1 MSAFRTVV
9 VALVAIA
16 AAALYLS
23 TYTIDETQVGLKFRF
38 GRIVETDIPPGLHFK
53 VPIMHTVRR
62 FDARIHTLNEEP
74 ARFLTSEKKN
84 VIVDAFVKWRIRDAA
99 RFYTTVSG
107 DPNNA
112 NQRLSEI
119 IRSGLRTEFGKR
131 TIQEVISG
139 ERSRIMTVLTEH
151 TIEAAESLGI
161 EVVDVKIQ
169 RIDLPSDVSESVYR
183 RMAAE
188 RERVARDFR
197 ARGAE
202 AAERIRA
209 DVDRQRTV
217 ILAEAYRDAE
227 QIRGQGEA
235 QAAEIYAQA
244 YQQDPEFFSFYRSLT
259 AYRKSFGAG
268 NDVLLLSP
276 ESSFF
281 RYWQQLEQPARR

>member
-1 MSAFRTVV
+1 MGALRSVSIALLVLVAVV
-9 VALVAIA
+9 V
-16 AAALYLS
+16 YLS
-23 TYTIDETQVGLKFRF
+23 VYTVDETEIGLKFEF
-38 GRIVETDIPPGLHFK
+38 GKIVEAGIEPGLHFK
-53 VPIMHTVRR
+53 VPVFNTVRR
-62 FDARIHTLNEEP
+62 FDDRIRTLDEEP

-99 RFYTTVSG
+99 RFYTTVGG
-107 DPNNA
+107 DPARA

-119 IRSGLRTEFGKR
+119 VRSGLRTEFGKR

-139 ERSRIMTVLTEH
+139 ERSQIMSILTKQMA
-151 TIEAAESLGI
+151 EAAESLGLNI
-161 EVVDVKIQ
+161 VDVRIQ

-217 ILAEAYRDAE
+217 ILAEAYRDA
-227 QIRGQGEA
+227 QQVRGQGDA
-235 QAAEIYAQA
+235 KAAETYAAA
-244 YQQDPEFFSFYRSLT
+244 YRQDPEFFSFYRSLT
-259 AYRKSFGAG
+259 AYRESF
-268 NDVLLLSP
+268 DSQDDLLLLSP
-276 ESSFF
+276 DSAFF
-281 RYWQQLEQPARR
+281 RYWEQSRPSAR

>member
-99 RFYTTVSG
+99 RFYTTVGG
-107 DPNNA
+107 DPARA

-119 IRSGLRTEFGKR
+119 IRSGLRTEFGRR

-139 ERSRIMTVLTEH
+139 ERSRIMNILTEQ
-151 TIEAAESLGI
+151 TVEAAQSLGI
-161 EVVDVKIQ
+161 RIVDVRIQ

-197 ARGAE
+197 ARGGE

-209 DVDRQRTV
+209 DADRQRTV

-227 QIRGQGEA
+227 QLRGQGDA
-235 QAAEIYAQA
+235 KAAEIYARA
-244 YQQDPEFFSFYRSLT
+244 YQQDPEFFSFYRSLA
-259 AYRKSFGAG
+259 AYRQSFEASD
-268 NDVLLLSP
+268 NMLLLSP
-276 ESSFF
+276 DSSFF
-281 RYWQQLEQPARR
+281 RYWEQMQPAAR

>member
-1 MSAFRTVV
+1 MGVFRTAIVV
-9 VALVAIA
+9 LLVLA
-16 AAALYLS
+16 AAAIYLA

-38 GRIVETDIPPGLHFK
+38 GRIVEADIPPGLHFK

-62 FDARIHTLNEEP
+62 FDARVHTLDEDP

-107 DPNNA
+107 DPTNA

-139 ERSRIMTVLTEH
+139 ERSRIMSVLTEQ
-151 TIEAAESLGI
+151 TIKASESLGI

-209 DVDRQRTV
+209 DVDRQQTV

-227 QIRGQGEA
+227 QIRGQGDA
-235 QAAEIYAQA
+235 SAAEIYAQA
-244 YQQDPEFFSFYRSLT
+244 YQQDPEFYSFYRSLA
-259 AYRKSFGAG
+259 AYRKSFSSED
-268 NDVLLLSP
+268 DVLLLSP
-276 ESSFF
+276 DSTFF
-281 RYWQQLEQPARR
+281 RYWQQPVRQ

>member
-1 MSAFRTVV
+1 MGVFRTILVV
-9 VALVAIA
+9 LALVAA
-16 AAALYLS
+16 AAIYLA

-38 GRIVETDIPPGLHFK
+38 GRIVEADIPPGLHFK
-53 VPIMHTVRR
+53 VPIVNTVRR
-62 FDARIHTLNEEP
+62 FDARVHTLDEDP
-74 ARFLTSEKKN
+74 SRFLTSEKKN
-84 VIVDAFVKWRIRDAA
+84 VIVDAFVKWRIRDAS
-99 RFYTTVSG
+99 RFYTTVGG
-107 DPNNA
+107 DPASA

-209 DVDRQRTV
+209 DVDRQQTV

-227 QIRGQGEA
+227 QIRGEGDA
-235 QAAEIYAQA
+235 SAAEIYAQA
-244 YQQDPEFFSFYRSLT
+244 YQRDPEFYSFYRSLA
-259 AYRKSFGAG
+259 AYRKSFSSAD
-268 NDVLLLSP
+268 DVLLLSP
-276 ESSFF
+276 DSSFF
-281 RYWQQLEQPARR
+281 RYWQQLQQPAQK

>member
-84 VIVDAFVKWRIRDAA
+84 VIVDAFVKWRIQDAG
-99 RFYTTVSG
+99 RFYTTVGG
-107 DPNNA
+107 DPARA

-119 IRSGLRTEFGKR
+119 IRSGLRTEFGRR

-139 ERSRIMTVLTEH
+139 ERSRIMNILTEQ
-151 TIEAAESLGI
+151 TVEAAQSLGI
-161 EVVDVKIQ
+161 RIVDVRIQ

-197 ARGAE
+197 ARGGE

-209 DVDRQRTV
+209 DADRQRTV

-227 QIRGQGEA
+227 QLRGQGDA
-235 QAAEIYAQA
+235 KAAEIYARA
-244 YQQDPEFFSFYRSLT
+244 YQQDPEFFSFYRSLA
-259 AYRKSFGAG
+259 AYRQSFEASD
-268 NDVLLLSP
+268 NMLLLSP
-276 ESSFF
+276 DSSFF
-281 RYWQQLEQPARR
+281 RYWEQMQPAAR

>member
-1 MSAFRTVV
+1 MGALRSVSIALLVLVAVV
-9 VALVAIA
+9 V
-16 AAALYLS
+16 YLS
-23 TYTIDETQVGLKFRF
+23 VYTVDETEIGLKFEF
-38 GRIVETDIPPGLHFK
+38 GKIVESGIEPGLHFK
-53 VPIMHTVRR
+53 VPVFNTVRR
-62 FDARIHTLNEEP
+62 FDDRIRTLDEEP

-99 RFYTTVSG
+99 RFYTTVGG
-107 DPNNA
+107 DPARA

-119 IRSGLRTEFGKR
+119 VRSGLRTEFGKR

-139 ERSRIMTVLTEH
+139 ERSQIMAILTKQMA
-151 TIEAAESLGI
+151 EAAESLGLNI
-161 EVVDVKIQ
+161 IDVRIQ

-217 ILAEAYRDAE
+217 ILAEAYRDA
-227 QIRGQGEA
+227 QQVRGQGDA
-235 QAAEIYAQA
+235 KAAETYAAA
-244 YQQDPEFFSFYRSLT
+244 YRQDPEFFSFYRSLT
-259 AYRKSFGAG
+259 AYRESF
-268 NDVLLLSP
+268 DSQDDLLLLSP
-276 ESSFF
+276 DSAFF
-281 RYWQQLEQPARR
+281 RYWEKSRPATR